1 MAKTNDP
8 SSWSSFEAAARN
20 KLGSGLGCVITDDFV
35 VIDLDH
41 VFDPETKTIEPWAK
55 EIVDQCRS
63 YTEISPSGT
72 GLHIWSKGKLPVGH
86 HRVGR
91 MEMYG
96 HTSPRYMTVS
106 GHTYGVCT
114 EIRAIDLADLH
125 RKMCDGAA
133 PQAKSEKQANV
144 LTRSATPQ
152 ELREELSKGSWQAYY
167 DSQSQADLA
176 YCRLIAAACDNDRT
190 RIDACFGVGV
200 DAP

>member
-72 GLHIWSKGKLPVGH
+72 GLHIWSKA
-86 HRVGR
+86 
-91 MEMYG
+91 
-96 HTSPRYMTVS
+96 SCQSDATVW
-106 GHTYGVCT
+106 GGWRC
-114 EIRAIDLADLH
+114 
-125 RKMCDGAA
+125 M
-133 PQAKSEKQANV
+133 
-144 LTRSATPQ
+144 ATP
-152 ELREELSKGSWQAYY
+152 A
-167 DSQSQADLA
+167 LA
-176 YCRLIAAACDNDRT
+176 T
-190 RIDACFGVGV
+190 
-200 DAP
+200 